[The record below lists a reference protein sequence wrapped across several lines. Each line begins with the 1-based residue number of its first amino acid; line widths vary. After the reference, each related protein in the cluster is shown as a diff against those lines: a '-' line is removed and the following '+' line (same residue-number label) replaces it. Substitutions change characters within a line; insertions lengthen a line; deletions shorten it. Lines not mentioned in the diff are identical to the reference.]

1 MEQNKQYSSTVIFS
15 ALSAV
20 LFFAPFIQ
28 PSLKKEQWSAE
39 EKTFLLSRCRVGNL
53 LWFFLL
59 ACLLAFWGA
68 KLGGGSVFL
77 FLSELFAYLIFALL
91 GISVVLLSLGLH
103 FESTSLQ
110 QTPIQ
115 KKQMLTSFLP
125 LWSSYQRFRLQQFEK
140 PYWWLKEAQ
149 LWLFGICFLLLLS
162 PSLMPWMVLGALM
175 LLRVGLLAFGWDLL
189 SQTQK
194 IWIHHGFQVVPWE
207 IFSLVILQI
216 QTLWAKL
223 LKKPF
228 NPQERLLVYQTSYHG
243 KKTGRIQW
251 LSILIRLPI
260 TVLLVWSRWNTQL
273 WWKMIPLIWSLLWSL
288 IIFSSKTPFPKL
300 PIIAEFTAK
309 NETSI

>member
-53 LWFFLL
+53 LWIFLL

-91 GISVVLLSLGLH
+91 GMSVILLSLGLH
-103 FESTSLQ
+103 FESTLLQ

-149 LWLFGICFLLLLS
+149 LWLMMIWLLTILAPSAMPSIVLITLLGIRFLLLVFGRDVVPQKWKLALHRSFLRFPEELFIRILGKKLS
-162 PSLMPWMVLGALM
+162 PQAARNVLLIGEGLMIGIGIFL
-175 LLRVGLLAFGWDLL
+175 LLRF
-189 SQTQK
+189 
-194 IWIHHGFQVVPWE
+194 
-207 IFSLVILQI
+207 
-216 QTLWAKL
+216 
-223 LKKPF
+223 
-228 NPQERLLVYQTSYHG
+228 
-243 KKTGRIQW
+243 
-251 LSILIRLPI
+251 
-260 TVLLVWSRWNTQL
+260 QL
-273 WWKMIPLIWSLLWSL
+273 WWKAIPLLWRVL
-288 IIFSSKTPFPKL
+288 RLFILWRTKTPL
-300 PIIAEFTAK
+300 LSLAQI
-309 NETSI
+309 